1 MCLHNGTPCFI
12 SGPHIGVMSDISIY
26 RKVSPPLEK
35 GECIMGDKA
44 YCSVDLEDQLV
55 APIKKPRKGQLTQDE
70 TDYNAEHGWYRASIE
85 HCFGYMKR
93 FKILSGIFRGNV
105 SDSETLLADAVKI
118 ITHVDAAFIS
128 LFPHR
133 HFSTEANIPFPR
145 PVRVTEK
152 KNNKTNRSNSKR
164 SRSSNSSSSSR
175 SSSSKK
181 NNLKNVSE
189 WDHVDTENI
198 FSSFELNDHVMA
210 WFDDDYYH
218 AKITAV
224 DKINRLFDVVFFE
237 DQEEVTNYKAQ
248 WLKHLD

>member
-44 YCSVDLEDQLV
+44 YCSADLEDELV

-70 TDYNAEHGWYRASIE
+70 TDYNAEHGWYRSSIE

-93 FKILSGIFRGNV
+93 FKILSGVFRGNV

-133 HFSTEANIPFPR
+133 HFSSEGSIPFPR
-145 PVRVTEK
+145 PVREK
-152 KNNKTNRSNSKR
+152 KNNKNNNN
-164 SRSSNSSSSSR
+164 NSSSSS
-175 SSSSKK
+175 SSKK
-181 NNLKNVSE
+181 TNLKSKSDMQNHCSGGSNRASSELQDVAE
-189 WDHVDTENI
+189 WDHIDTENI

-210 WFDDDYYH
+210 WFDDDYYL

-237 DQEEVTNYKAQ
+237 DQDEVS
-248 WLKHLD
+248 